1 MAGGMIPQSFINGLL
16 DRVDIVE
23 MVGARVQL
31 RRAGANHMGLCPFH
45 EEKTPSFHVYADG
58 HYHCYGCGA
67 HGTAISFVMDAD
79 GLEFPEAVEALAA
92 QVGLEVPRERA
103 AGKRP
108 DQSLY
113 DVLAAANE
121 RFQAWLQGDAGARA
135 YLAER
140 GVAEATVKT
149 FGIGLAPSGWERLK
163 TALHGLGQDKLL
175 AAGLLVAREDRA
187 YDRFRDR
194 IVFPIRDTRGRVIG
208 FGGRIYKPADN
219 QPKYLN
225 SPETDVFKKGRE
237 LYGLFEARRAER
249 RLASVVVV
257 EGYMDVVALAQHG
270 VGNAVATLGTAI
282 GQAHFERLY
291 RHVDDVVCCFD
302 GDEAGRGAAWKAVA
316 AAFPMLGEGRQL
328 RFAFLPEG
336 EDPDSLIR
344 SRGTEDFRRR
354 IRDATSVGDYFL
366 SHLQVGLDLQRL
378 DHRALLCDLALPRLA
393 QLPVGPLRTMLYEAL
408 AHLSQTNP
416 ATLEQRVQA
425 VLPAAP
431 RPAANARRPLSKLG
445 EKLLALIVAQP
456 RLLQAL
462 DAANAQRLAAAAAE
476 DELLGDV
483 LRFLQEAP
491 DADTAALLGRFI
503 GESAYERLAAVAA
516 QPQPLPADAW
526 TAEFADGAGRY
537 LAECDRHRRD
547 AVRQS
552 DSLVDPNYKAR
563 AQRFLQRLS

>member
-23 MVGARVQL
+23 VVGARVQL

-121 RFQAWLQGDAGARA
+121 RFRAWLREDAGARA

-140 GVAEATVKT
+140 GVARATIET
-149 FGIGLAPSGWERLK
+149 FGIGLAPTGWERLK

-175 AAGLLVAREDRA
+175 AAGLLVARDSRT

-208 FGGRIYKPADN
+208 FGGRIYKPADD

-302 GDEAGRGAAWKAVA
+302 GDAAGRDAAWKAVK
-316 AAFPMLGEGRQL
+316 AAFPVLSEGRQL
-328 RFAFLPEG
+328 RFVLLPEG
-336 EDPDSLIR
+336 EDPDTLIR
-344 SRGTEDFRRR
+344 NRGAEDFQDRVRG
-354 IRDATSVGDYFL
+354 ATSVGDYVL
-366 SHLQVGLDLQRL
+366 GHLQQGLDLQRL
-378 DHRALLCDLALPRLA
+378 DHRALLCDLALPMLA
-393 QLPVGPLRTMLYEAL
+393 QLPAGALRTMLFAAL
-408 AHLSQTNP
+408 ARLAQTD
-416 ATLEQRVQA
+416 AA
-425 VLPAAP
+425 VLERQAHSAATAAP
-431 RPAANARRPLSKLG
+431 TASAPARRPLTKLG
-445 EKLLALIVAQP
+445 G
-456 RLLQAL
+456 RLLQLLVGAPQLLQCL
-462 DAANAQRLAAAAAE
+462 DAASARSLATAAAG

-483 LRFLQEAP
+483 LDYVQREP
-491 DADTAALLGRFI
+491 DVDTAALLGRFL
-503 GESAYERLAAVAA
+503 GDSAYDRLAAVAA
-516 QPQPLPADAW
+516 EPILLSP
-526 TAEFADGAGRY
+526 TACAEEFAAGARRY
-537 LAECDRHRRD
+537 VAEHERQARAAMRD

-552 DSLVDPNYKAR
+552 NSLAD
-563 AQRFLQRLS
+563 LQRLRDARH